1 MATITITRCPPPI
14 IITHCLPSPVAATPM
29 AAVALETA
37 IAARQCGHVPAPPT
51 TTPNHATTPQLP
63 PIPGGPS
70 PVAHRLPP
78 THTNLNTNTTAHHQ
92 PPTTCHP
99 TPVTHLL

>member
-14 IITHCLPSPVAATPM
+14 IIAHRPTSHVAATPT
-29 AAVALETA
+29 AVVALETA
-37 IAARQCGHVPAPPT
+37 IAAQRCGHVPAPPT

-70 PVAHRLPP
+70 PVARRLPP
-78 THTNLNTNTTAHHQ
+78 THTNLNTNTTARHQ

-99 TPVTHLL
+99 PPVTPLL